1 MREKTKLNATKD
13 VSKQKSLFRIWIGF
27 FVKYIGILIVAGV
40 VGILLLTF
48 AYHIP
53 VNQESKDSTFE
64 YSEQMGWAPLVNN
77 RYTQYIPFFTSY
89 EIGTLDDATDRTI
102 LNNCYNEGEESA
114 IKRAAD
120 MNDYGRYWHG
130 YVAILRPIFYFMDY
144 WDYLLVNSF
153 AQLFVMGCVGY
164 AIYKATGQKRY
175 LLAFFCSCAFLTP
188 AATAMSLQNSPVFYV
203 AMLGSLFVLLKTD
216 WILEKNR
223 RYYLF
228 LFLGIVTCYF
238 DFLTYPLLSFAF
250 PFCWLLVAAGE
261 KVNLKERITL
271 LFGGGISYVIGWGGF
286 FGVKWVVETIVCG
299 PSILDNGIGAVFN
312 HLFSGMPDENRL
324 LHQTYCRIDTLY
336 NNFRHYLFPLFILI
350 LLAWIVVLICKFLRG
365 GFRIKTEQLIF
376 AAVTLTSPAWYL
388 IMNTHTSYHHLF
400 TYRVYGASL
409 LGFMLFVCGCL
420 DKSSEE
426 SIEGKAKIAVGD
438 LVKRAAVLICC
449 LAVGLGASRLAME
462 DRMDINGGDNEEFPL
477 AQGDTLE
484 FEFTPVVNNVKGF
497 TFCVKP
503 NGSTDGDLVIGV
515 YDGET
520 LCGEEITPIETY
532 EDTVFEMQLTDWKL
546 TAGKT
551 YQMKVAVRD
560 NAAGVILLVTP
571 EGEKPQAEYGR
582 AYLNGEQL
590 PDIAP
595 LSGITYRGHF
605 QSVQIKL
612 YLSVCVAAFLLMWF
626 MVADTLLKNKYA
638 GCIKESKPL

>member
-1 MREKTKLNATKD
+1 MNGTKD
-13 VSKQKSLFRIWIGF
+13 VSKPKSLFGIWIGF
-27 FVKYIGILIVAGV
+27 FVKYIGILIAAGV
-40 VGILLLTF
+40 VGILLLTL

-53 VNQESKDSTFE
+53 VNQESKESTFE
-64 YSEQMGWAPLVNN
+64 YSGQMGWAPLVNN

-120 MNDYGRYWHG
+120 MNNYGRYWHG
-130 YVAILRPIFYFMDY
+130 YVAVLRPIFYFMDY

-153 AQLFVMGCVGY
+153 AQLFVMGCVGC

-286 FGVKWVVETIVCG
+286 FGVKWVIETILCG

-336 NNFRHYLFPLFILI
+336 NNFRHYLFPLFILL
-350 LLAWIVVLICKFLRG
+350 LLAWIVVLFYEFLRG
-365 GFRIKTEQLIF
+365 EFRIKTEQLIF
-376 AAVTLTSPAWYL
+376 AAVTLTSPAWYF

-426 SIEGKAKIAVGD
+426 SMEASMEGKTKIA
-438 LVKRAAVLICC
+438 I
-449 LAVGLGASRLAME
+449 
-462 DRMDINGGDNEEFPL
+462 
-477 AQGDTLE
+477 
-484 FEFTPVVNNVKGF
+484 
-497 TFCVKP
+497 
-503 NGSTDGDLVIGV
+503 

-520 LCGEEITPIETY
+520 LCGEKAVPIETY
-532 EDTVFEMQLTDWKL
+532 ENTVFEMQLTDWKL

-551 YQMKVAVRD
+551 YQMKASVRD

-626 MVADTLLKNKYA
+626 MVADTLLKNKDA
-638 GCIKESKPL
+638 GCIRESKPL

>member
-27 FVKYIGILIVAGV
+27 FVKYIGILIAAGV

-261 KVNLKERITL
+261 KVNLEI
-271 LFGGGISYVIGWGGF
+271 
-286 FGVKWVVETIVCG
+286 
-299 PSILDNGIGAVFN
+299 
-312 HLFSGMPDENRL
+312 
-324 LHQTYCRIDTLY
+324 
-336 NNFRHYLFPLFILI
+336 RHY
-350 LLAWIVVLICKFLRG
+350 
-365 GFRIKTEQLIF
+365 
-376 AAVTLTSPAWYL
+376 
-388 IMNTHTSYHHLF
+388 
-400 TYRVYGASL
+400 
-409 LGFMLFVCGCL
+409 
-420 DKSSEE
+420 
-426 SIEGKAKIAVGD
+426 GKAD
-438 LVKRAAVLICC
+438 
-449 LAVGLGASRLAME
+449 GAYRLY
-462 DRMDINGGDNEEFPL
+462 DD
-477 AQGDTLE
+477 
-484 FEFTPVVNNVKGF
+484 
-497 TFCVKP
+497 
-503 NGSTDGDLVIGV
+503 
-515 YDGET
+515 DGET
-520 LCGEEITPIETY
+520 FDYEKGAYSWRDITVTRDKKGKLKGAISKAEKGKPNSIANVT
-532 EDTVFEMQLTDWKL
+532 WK
-546 TAGKT
+546 
-551 YQMKVAVRD
+551 
-560 NAAGVILLVTP
+560 
-571 EGEKPQAEYGR
+571 
-582 AYLNGEQL
+582 
-590 PDIAP
+590 
-595 LSGITYRGHF
+595 
-605 QSVQIKL
+605 
-612 YLSVCVAAFLLMWF
+612 F
-626 MVADTLLKNKYA
+626 MT
-638 GCIKESKPL
+638 KE

>member
-1 MREKTKLNATKD
+1 MNGTKVT
-13 VSKQKSLFRIWIGF
+13 SKLVQTIKALVLI
-27 FVKYIGILIVAGV
+27 FVKELGILALAGIA
-40 VGILLLTF
+40 GILLLTLV
-48 AYHIP
+48 YCIP
-53 VNQESKDSTFE
+53 VNQELKESTFE
-64 YSEQMGWAPLVNN
+64 YAGQMGWAPRVNN
-77 RYTQYIPFFTSY
+77 RYEQYIPRFSTH
-89 EIGTLDDATDRTI
+89 EIGLLDDTTDLNI
-102 LNNCYNEGEESA
+102 LSDCYDDGNESA
-114 IKRAAD
+114 IFRATD
-120 MNDYGRYWHG
+120 MNGYGRYWHG
-130 YVAILRPIFYFMDY
+130 YVLILRPLFYFFDY
-144 WDYLLVNSF
+144 WNYLLINSF

-164 AIYKATGQKRY
+164 AIFKVTGKKRY
-175 LLAFFCSCAFLTP
+175 LMAFFCSCAFLTP
-188 AATAMSLQNSPVFYV
+188 VATAMSLQYSPVFYV
-203 AMLGSLFVLLKTD
+203 SMLGSLFCLLKVD

-223 RYYLF
+223 RYYVF
-228 LFLGIVTCYF
+228 LLLGILTCYF

-250 PFCWLLVAAGE
+250 PFCWLLVAADA
-261 KVNLKERITL
+261 KINFKEQIKL
-271 LFGGGISYVIGWGGF
+271 LFGGGVSFILGWGGF
-286 FGVKWVVETIVCG
+286 FVVKWLIQAA
-299 PSILDNGIGAVFN
+299 ILGTEIFQDGFGTVFG
-312 HLFSGMPDENRL
+312 HLGHDIPDGFMILHQNYNRL
-324 LHQTYCRIDTLY
+324 DTIY
-336 NNFRHYLFPLFILI
+336 NNFRHYLFPLFVII
-350 LLAWIVVLICKFLRG
+350 MTMWICVFLYKYLCG
-365 GFRIKTEQLIF
+365 GIQIKLERLIF

-388 IMNTHTSYHHLF
+388 IMYMHTTYHHLF
-400 TYRVYGASL
+400 TYRVLGASL

-426 SIEGKAKIAVGD
+426 GIKGKAKIAVAG
-438 LVKRAAVLICC
+438 LVKRVAVLICC

-503 NGSTDGDLVIGV
+503 NGSTAGDLVIGV

-532 EDTVFEMQLTDWKL
+532 ENTVFEMQLTDWKL

-551 YQMKVAVRD
+551 YQMKVSVRD

-582 AYLNGEQL
+582 AYLNGEPL

>member
-1 MREKTKLNATKD
+1 MNGTKD
-13 VSKQKSLFRIWIGF
+13 VSKPKSLFGIWIGF
-27 FVKYIGILIVAGV
+27 FVKYIGILIAAGV
-40 VGILLLTF
+40 VGILLLTL

-53 VNQESKDSTFE
+53 VNQESKESTFE
-64 YSEQMGWAPLVNN
+64 YSGQMGWAPLVNN

-120 MNDYGRYWHG
+120 MNNYGRYWHG
-130 YVAILRPIFYFMDY
+130 YVAVLRPIFYFMDY

-153 AQLFVMGCVGY
+153 AQLFVMGCVGC

-286 FGVKWVVETIVCG
+286 FGVKWVIETILCG

-336 NNFRHYLFPLFILI
+336 NNFRHYLFPLFILL
-350 LLAWIVVLICKFLRG
+350 LLAWIVVLFYEFLRG
-365 GFRIKTEQLIF
+365 EFRIKTEQLIF
-376 AAVTLTSPAWYL
+376 AAVTLTSPAWYF

-426 SIEGKAKIAVGD
+426 SMEASMEGKTKIA
-438 LVKRAAVLICC
+438 I
-449 LAVGLGASRLAME
+449 
-462 DRMDINGGDNEEFPL
+462 
-477 AQGDTLE
+477 
-484 FEFTPVVNNVKGF
+484 
-497 TFCVKP
+497 
-503 NGSTDGDLVIGV
+503 

-520 LCGEEITPIETY
+520 LCGEKAVPIETY
-532 EDTVFEMQLTDWKL
+532 ENTVFEMQLTDWKL

-551 YQMKVAVRD
+551 YQMKASVRD

-612 YLSVCVAAFLLMWF
+612 YLSLCVAAFLLMWF
-626 MVADTLLKNKYA
+626 MVADTLLKNKDA
-638 GCIKESKPL
+638 GCIRESKPL

>member
-27 FVKYIGILIVAGV
+27 FVKYIGILIAAGV

-64 YSEQMGWAPLVNN
+64 YSGQMGWAPLVNN

-203 AMLGSLFVLLKTD
+203 AMLGSLFFLLKTD

-228 LFLGIVTCYF
+228 
-238 DFLTYPLLSFAF
+238 
-250 PFCWLLVAAGE
+250 
-261 KVNLKERITL
+261 
-271 LFGGGISYVIGWGGF
+271 
-286 FGVKWVVETIVCG
+286 
-299 PSILDNGIGAVFN
+299 
-312 HLFSGMPDENRL
+312 
-324 LHQTYCRIDTLY
+324 
-336 NNFRHYLFPLFILI
+336 
-350 LLAWIVVLICKFLRG
+350 
-365 GFRIKTEQLIF
+365 
-376 AAVTLTSPAWYL
+376 
-388 IMNTHTSYHHLF
+388 
-400 TYRVYGASL
+400 
-409 LGFMLFVCGCL
+409 
-420 DKSSEE
+420 
-426 SIEGKAKIAVGD
+426 
-438 LVKRAAVLICC
+438 
-449 LAVGLGASRLAME
+449 
-462 DRMDINGGDNEEFPL
+462 
-477 AQGDTLE
+477 
-484 FEFTPVVNNVKGF
+484 
-497 TFCVKP
+497 
-503 NGSTDGDLVIGV
+503 
-515 YDGET
+515 
-520 LCGEEITPIETY
+520 
-532 EDTVFEMQLTDWKL
+532 
-546 TAGKT
+546 
-551 YQMKVAVRD
+551 
-560 NAAGVILLVTP
+560 
-571 EGEKPQAEYGR
+571 
-582 AYLNGEQL
+582 
-590 PDIAP
+590 
-595 LSGITYRGHF
+595 
-605 QSVQIKL
+605 
-612 YLSVCVAAFLLMWF
+612 
-626 MVADTLLKNKYA
+626 
-638 GCIKESKPL
+638 

>member
-1 MREKTKLNATKD
+1 MRENTKLNSTKD

-27 FVKYIGILIVAGV
+27 FVKYIGILIAAGV

-130 YVAILRPIFYFMDY
+130 YVAILRPVFYFMDY

-350 LLAWIVVLICKFLRG
+350 LLAWIVVLICGFLRG

-376 AAVTLTSPAWYL
+376 AAVTLTSPAWYF

-426 SIEGKAKIAVGD
+426 SIEGKAKIAVAD
-438 LVKRAAVLICC
+438 LVKRVAVLIC
-449 LAVGLGASRLAME
+449 
-462 DRMDINGGDNEEFPL
+462 
-477 AQGDTLE
+477 
-484 FEFTPVVNNVKGF
+484 
-497 TFCVKP
+497 
-503 NGSTDGDLVIGV
+503 
-515 YDGET
+515 
-520 LCGEEITPIETY
+520 
-532 EDTVFEMQLTDWKL
+532 
-546 TAGKT
+546 
-551 YQMKVAVRD
+551 
-560 NAAGVILLVTP
+560 
-571 EGEKPQAEYGR
+571 
-582 AYLNGEQL
+582 
-590 PDIAP
+590 
-595 LSGITYRGHF
+595 
-605 QSVQIKL
+605 
-612 YLSVCVAAFLLMWF
+612 
-626 MVADTLLKNKYA
+626 
-638 GCIKESKPL
+638 